1 MANKLFTAAI
11 DRQLANQY
19 KYGSDLSKQKVV
31 TKIFN
36 PYGEG
41 RWYLL
46 NSDPNDPD
54 YIWAIVSMYG
64 EVEIGSVSRREL
76 ENIRL
81 TPYRLPLERDRYF
94 DPINAEE
101 VYQGLLGGKFYAKG
115 GEVTDETYDLSNLPK
130 TQLSFKL

>member
-19 KYGSDLSKQKVV
+19 KFGSDLSKQKVV

-54 YIWAIVSMYG
+54 YIWAIVSMFG
-64 EVEIGSVSRREL
+64 EVEIGSVSRKEL
-76 ENIRL
+76 ERIRL
-81 TPYRLPLERDRYF
+81 TPFRLPLERDRYF

-115 GEVTDETYDLSNLPK
+115 GKVTDETYDLSNLPK